1 MLPSRHLSSL
11 TDIVEFPPLPNNL
24 TWSGDIAY
32 LDRDGV
38 LNVGSEN
45 YINTVD
51 ELEVLPGAASAIA
64 RIRNAGFR
72 VCIVTNQSPVG
83 RGLWDHQRLAEV
95 NAALQTVLLGQ
106 NSDAHMELILY
117 SPYVPW
123 ANAWARKGN
132 PGMLQVG
139 RQIIDATEIDK
150 SILKFDY
157 GIDYQ
162 PRDEGNSFMVGDRIA
177 DMKAG
182 LNHGVRTF
190 RCDEKIGLNDVIERV
205 LDFSDNGDSL

>member
-11 TDIVEFPPLPNNL
+11 TDLVEFPPLPNNL
-24 TWSGDIAY
+24 TWGGGIAY
-32 LDRDGV
+32 IDRDGV

-45 YINTVD
+45 YINSVD

-72 VCIVTNQSPVG
+72 ICVVTNQSPIG
-83 RGLWDHQRLAEV
+83 RGLWDHKRLAEV
-95 NAALQTVLLGQ
+95 NSALQTTLLEENG
-106 NSDAHMELILY
+106 DAHLELILY

-123 ANAWARKGN
+123 SNAWARKGN

-139 RQIIDATEIDK
+139 RQIIDATESNNQI
-150 SILKFDY
+150 SKFDY
-157 GIDYQ
+157 GIDYS

-182 LNHGVRTF
+182 LNHDVRTF
-190 RCDEKIGLNDVIERV
+190 RCDQKIGIDDVIERV
-205 LDFSDNGDSL
+205 LDFSDNGDTL